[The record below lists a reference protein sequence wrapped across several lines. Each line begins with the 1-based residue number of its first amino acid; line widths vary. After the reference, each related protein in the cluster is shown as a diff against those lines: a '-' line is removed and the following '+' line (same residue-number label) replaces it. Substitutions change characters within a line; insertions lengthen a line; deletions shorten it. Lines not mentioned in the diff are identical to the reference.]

1 MMMVMMP
8 NFPHLTRDSMNLEE
22 EILAPAI
29 SNDDFDAHPVIDVWF
44 RVGGEGST
52 STDKLEVGAVQL

>member
-1 MMMVMMP
+1 
-8 NFPHLTRDSMNLEE
+8 MNLEE